1 MASAFDPAAREDL
14 MTRYVL
20 GELNRSEAKD
30 FEQVLKAH
38 PEWAE
43 ELRRLRR
50 ALDLMPYAT
59 ATPPPPH
66 LRARVLHAATQAAR
80 RPAIVRAPLRVPW
93 RWSFAAM
100 TAVVLVAVGVDDYR
114 LRRELTLWQDATI
127 ALQQPNVVLPFA
139 LRGTGASF
147 GVSGS
152 VLLDLDA
159 EKAGLVIHGLNTLP
173 GDQVYRLWA
182 LVGDKKI
189 PCGQFNASA
198 EGTVVI
204 QFPIPVNAYTAPISR
219 LIVTRERSDAPPE
232 PLGPVVMVS
241 S

>member
-1 MASAFDPAAREDL
+1 MSSALDREAHEDL
-14 MTRYVL
+14 MTRYAL
-20 GELNRSEAKD
+20 GELRGSEAED
-30 FEQVLKAH
+30 FERYLAAH

-43 ELRRLRR
+43 EVSRLRR

-66 LRARVLHAATQAAR
+66 LRARVLHAAAQAAR

-100 TAVVLVAVGVDDYR
+100 AAVVLVAVGVDDYR
-114 LRRELTLWQDATI
+114 LRRELRLWQDATI

-159 EKAGLVIHGLNTLP
+159 QKAGLVIHGLNTLP

-182 LVGDKKI
+182 QVGDKKV
-189 PCGQFNASA
+189 PCGQFNASV

-204 QFPIPVNAYTAPISR
+204 QFPIPVDAYTAPISR
-219 LIVTRERSDAPPE
+219 LIVTREFSNAPPE
-232 PLGPVVMVS
+232 PLGPVVMIS